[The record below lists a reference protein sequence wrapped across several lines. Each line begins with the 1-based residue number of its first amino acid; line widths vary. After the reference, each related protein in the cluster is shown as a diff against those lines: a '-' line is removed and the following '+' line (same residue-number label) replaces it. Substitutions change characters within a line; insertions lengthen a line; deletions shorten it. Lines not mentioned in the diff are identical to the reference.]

1 MRASVLSAD
10 AFSMSSVIRRVP
22 SREDKTVAA
31 RGARDLLRAYDADP
45 ASVSQEQLEAVVS
58 QVLRGGGLRSRV
70 SAAGTSVSLPQG
82 TPLIDRVREHLQAV
96 DGLEVDRPLE
106 EGACGSIA
114 SSSILS
120 PLSVCHCTE
129 TTASPGGTSFCRH
142 GDDPLPHGADEWQGV
157 EDDPARRHPC
167 SSSFAPSYVSRSAAS
182 SA

>member
-1 MRASVLSAD
+1 
-10 AFSMSSVIRRVP
+10 MSSVIRRVP

-129 TTASPGGTSFCRH
+129 TTASPGGTSFCIDCEVPRGEEH
-142 GDDPLPHGADEWQGV
+142 ARMDVQAV
-157 EDDPARRHPC
+157 ED
-167 SSSFAPSYVSRSAAS
+167 
-182 SA
+182 

>member
-1 MRASVLSAD
+1 MLSAD

-45 ASVSQEQLEAVVS
+45 ASVSLEQLEAVVS

-129 TTASPGGTSFCRH
+129 TTASRRLWGGIVAPAVAEQ
-142 GDDPLPHGADEWQGV
+142 PLAVTGALV
-157 EDDPARRHPC
+157 ARAREC
-167 SSSFAPSYVSRSAAS
+167 SAS
-182 SA
+182 GS